1 MLAPLL
7 IASVTGTTAA
17 TTGAGSSD
25 SWLAHQGHRWPASGG
40 SGPRS
45 SSSSASWRERVLALN
60 STTPWLMTV
69 RCQPH
74 CCGFQYRL

>member
-45 SSSSASWRERVLALN
+45 SSS
-60 STTPWLMTV
+60 
-69 RCQPH
+69 
-74 CCGFQYRL
+74 